1 MTVGERLSTKRR
13 DETTTTL
20 FGLGVVHVLFVF
32 IFVLTVVPAAVF
44 VVVRHVDVVDVV
56 VVVGVVSSGRCLFFN
71 FEPNY
76 F

>member
-20 FGLGVVHVLFVF
+20 FGVVRVLFV
-32 IFVLTVVPAAVF
+32 LAVVPAAVF
-44 VVVRHVDVVDVV
+44 VVVCHVDVVDVV
-56 VVVGVVSSGRCLFFN
+56 VGVVGSGRCLFFN